1 MLAQSF
7 RRVPLAALSPLLL
20 GLVGCAPVYQLGQR
34 PPLTQPLS
42 SPLTPPLTP
51 ALTPPLTRQPL
62 APRQHAPLASSSPTG
77 GPLPWPAM
85 VPQSS

>member
-7 RRVPLAALSPLLL
+7 RRVPLAGLSPLLL
-20 GLVGCAPVYQLGQR
+20 GLVGCAPVYRLGQR
-34 PPLTQPLS
+34 PPLTQPLT
-42 SPLTPPLTP
+42 PPVTPPLP
-51 ALTPPLTRQPL
+51 GQPL